1 MQRVANLTRTSDKKP
16 RTPLRAY
23 DPGIRGGVVSAG
35 PKPRLLA
42 KLGREGPSVLPVALC
57 SFTVSLKFGYVNVLP
72 LLSLLSLTLS
82 FFLSL
87 SLSLSWGGGGV
98 VEV

>member
-16 RTPLRAY
+16 RTPLSAY

-42 KLGREGPSVLPVALC
+42 KLGREGPSVLTLC

-87 SLSLSWGGGGV
+87 SLSAFVGGV